1 VSPPHAPDG
10 RSGRDGACGA
20 CLRRGWLL
28 AELGALLDCNHRAD
42 GRLLEVLQLDDGAL
56 IAALGGRRRAALLR
70 RHTSFRP
77 DVLPRAD
84 GVRGICR
91 HDTRFPRR
99 ARGVDD
105 HLAALHVLGGVG
117 RLGRLAARPVVAF
130 VGQTSASDYGI
141 AVTSSLARG
150 LAAAGV
156 TVAGALVG
164 GVGPA
169 ALEEAVEL
177 GAPAIGIVGGGVD
190 VGVPARRQAL
200 CRQIT
205 RRGCTVSELP
215 CGAPAR
221 RWTAL
226 GVQRLLAA
234 IADVALVVESE
245 QGDNALAGAR
255 AAAALGRPVGAVP
268 GRITSCGA
276 SGPHVLLRE
285 GARLVARAA
294 DVLDLIGNAERL
306 TAPSA
311 ERRSRRLA
319 GLDPVLRD
327 VLERVGAGADTPG
340 RLLGGHV
347 DADELLRALGE
358 LELMGLLVRGDGG
371 RYVAGDPLDAA
382 AAR

>member
-1 VSPPHAPDG
+1 VSPPGAPGERGG
-10 RSGRDGACGA
+10 RGGACGA

-28 AELGALLDCNHRAD
+28 AELGALLDYNHRAD

-70 RHTSFRP
+70 RRARFTT
-77 DVLPRAD
+77 DVLPRAGD
-84 GVRGICR
+84 VRGVCR
-91 HDTRFPRR
+91 HDVRFPRR
-99 ARGVDD
+99 ARNVDD
-105 HLAALHVLGGVG
+105 HLAALHVLGG
-117 RLGRLAARPVVAF
+117 LGRLKRLTARPVVAF
-130 VGQTSASDYGI
+130 VGQTSASDYGV
-141 AVTSSLARG
+141 AVASSLARG

-169 ALEEAVEL
+169 ALDGAVEL
-177 GAPAIGIVGGGVD
+177 GAPALAIVGGGVD
-190 VGVPARRQAL
+190 IGVPARRQAL
-200 CRQIT
+200 CRHLT
-205 RRGCTVSELP
+205 RRGCAVSELP
-215 CGAPAR
+215 CGAAAR

-255 AAAALGRPVGAVP
+255 AAAVLGRPVAAVP
-268 GRITSCGA
+268 GRITSRGA
-276 SGPHVLLRE
+276 RGPHALLAE
-285 GARLVARAA
+285 GARLVTCAG
-294 DVLDLIGNAERL
+294 DVLDLIGDAERVGG
-306 TAPSA
+306 PSA
-311 ERRSRRLA
+311 VRTSRRLA

-327 VLERVGAGADTPG
+327 VLERVGAGEDTPG
-340 RLLGGHV
+340 RLLGSPA

-371 RYVAGDPLDAA
+371 RYVAADPLAA
-382 AAR
+382 VAAR